1 MADETRELRRINW
14 GECFAF
20 TQIFRSFRMAI
31 QPTKLILAFC
41 GLVLTYASGRI
52 LDVVWAD
59 AHKPVCLVLG
69 GAGGAGG
76 GEAITELGYFLENGR
91 QATRDWVAAAAA
103 ETPTAG
109 LKRVGPFSLL
119 LDHARTVV
127 NQATSAV
134 ASGDP
139 AGLWGA
145 LRDGL
150 VGKLWLLSMHPVYA
164 ILFGAIN
171 LVVWALFG
179 GAICRAAALDAAR
192 EECITVTEALA
203 FSRRRLLGFIG
214 APLLPAGIC
223 GVCALFL
230 LAGGFVGAIP
240 WIGNLAVAA
249 LFWLALVAGFIMAI
263 MIIGAVAGFPL
274 TFPTIAV
281 EGSDAF
287 DAFSRS
293 FNYVVLSRP
302 WRTAFYGLVA
312 AAYGAICLLFVK
324 FLVRLALAVVYVIV
338 GWAMSFGSPTLSDT
352 AGASAQRMSKL
363 EAIWQGPSLTGET
376 AFWGGFGPAAD
387 VAGTT
392 RIARVVFHLWILA
405 GVFTLVGAFAVSFY
419 YSASTIIY
427 LLLRREVDATDLED
441 VYTEEPPA
449 MEPPLAGEAG
459 GRGPDQGVHPAP

>member
-1 MADETRELRRINW
+1 MTDETRELRRINW
-14 GECFAF
+14 GECFGF

-31 QPTKLILAFC
+31 QPTKLMLAFC

-52 LDVVWAD
+52 LDLVWAD

-76 GEAITELGYFLENGR
+76 GEATTELRYFLENGR
-91 QATRDWVAAAAA
+91 QATREWVAAVTAK
-103 ETPTAG
+103 EPTTG

-134 ASGDP
+134 ASAQP
-139 AGLWGA
+139 VGLWGA
-145 LRDGL
+145 LRNGL
-150 VGKLWLLSMHPVYA
+150 VGKLWLLSMHPGYA
-164 ILFGAIN
+164 VLFGAIN

-192 EECITVTEALA
+192 EEGITVTEALS

-214 APLLPAGIC
+214 APLLPAAFC
-223 GVCALFL
+223 GVLALFL
-230 LAGGFVGAIP
+230 LAGGFIGAIP
-240 WIGNLAVAA
+240 GIGNVAVAL
-249 LFWLALVAGFIMAI
+249 LFWLALVAGFIMAGL
-263 MIIGAVAGFPL
+263 IIGAIVGSPL

-293 FNYVVLSRP
+293 YGYVYLRP
-302 WRTAFYGLVA
+302 WRLAFYGLVA

-324 FLVRLALAVVYVIV
+324 FLVRLALAVVYVVV

-363 EAIWQGPSLTGET
+363 EAIWQGPSLTGDT
-376 AFWGGFGPAAD
+376 AFWGSFGPAAD

-392 RIARVVFHLWILA
+392 RVARGIFHLWILA
-405 GVFTLVGAFAVSFY
+405 GVFTLVGAFVVSFY

-441 VYTEEPPA
+441 VYTDELPA
-449 MEPPLAGEAG
+449 WEPPLAGEAG
-459 GRGPDQGVHPAP
+459 GRGPDQGVESPP